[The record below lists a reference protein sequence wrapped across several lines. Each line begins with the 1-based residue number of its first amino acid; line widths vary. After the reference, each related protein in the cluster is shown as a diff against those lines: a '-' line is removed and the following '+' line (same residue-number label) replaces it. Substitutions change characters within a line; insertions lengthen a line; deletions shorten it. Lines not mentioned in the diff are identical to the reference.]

1 MVLLGQLLDLALQRI
16 VLLDPHAEHHR
27 DIIDLV
33 LQLFLLFLES
43 GYFLGEDAEFGLFFL
58 AALFG

>member
-1 MVLLGQLLDLALQRI
+1 MVLRGELLDPPLQRI

-33 LQLFLLFLES
+33 LQLFLLFLQS
-43 GYFLGEDAEFGLFFL
+43 FDFLG
-58 AALFG
+58 